1 MWLWDLFVSFSSSI
15 FIQSQCCA
23 RKYVCMC
30 VYISVHTSPSQRM
43 GLLFWSVFRVIL
55 GLASGHVSQLKEERL
70 FTRII
75 ISVFSASS
83 QRIRPSGFG
92 PSSLPVPA
100 VRRVSVWCVPA
111 FNHVLL
117 IDVGARSPLQNNKIS
132 DKLEMSCIEKR
143 SVFVLTFQ
151 HFTAQPVS
159 LFYVKSFFFSPAWNF
174 REL

>member
-1 MWLWDLFVSFSSSI
+1 MWLGFVCQFQFQHFDSSSMLCQNI
-15 FIQSQCCA
+15 CV
-23 RKYVCMC
+23 YVCLYVC
-30 VYISVHTSPSQRM
+30 AHITLKENGTVVRECF
-43 GLLFWSVFRVIL
+43 GVIL

-111 FNHVLL
+111 FKHVLL
-117 IDVGARSPLQNNKIS
+117 IDVRARSPLQNNKIS
-132 DKLEMSCIEKR
+132 DKLEISCTEKR
-143 SVFVLTFQ
+143 SVFVLTFE
-151 HFTAQPVS
+151 HFTAQPEVS
-159 LFYVKSFFFSPAWNF
+159 LFYVESFL
-174 REL
+174 ELGKL

>member
-1 MWLWDLFVSFSSSI
+1 MWLWDLFVSFSSS
-15 FIQSQCCA
+15 IQSQCCA

-30 VYISVHTSPSQRM
+30 VYMSVHTSPSQRM
-43 GLLFWSVFRVIL
+43 GPLFRSVFGVIL

-117 IDVGARSPLQNNKIS
+117 IDVRARSPLQNNKIS
-132 DKLEMSCIEKR
+132 DKPEMSCTEKR
-143 SVFVLTFQ
+143 SVFVLE
-151 HFTAQPVS
+151 HFTAQPEVF
-159 LFYVKSFFFSPAWNF
+159 LCRIFLFFFLHNL
-174 REL
+174 EL